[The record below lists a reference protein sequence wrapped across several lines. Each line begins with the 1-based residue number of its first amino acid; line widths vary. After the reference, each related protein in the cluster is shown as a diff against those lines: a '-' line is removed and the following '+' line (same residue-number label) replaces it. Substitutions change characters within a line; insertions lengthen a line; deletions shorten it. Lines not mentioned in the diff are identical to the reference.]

1 MVKRFRK
8 NQHDGNRPHSR
19 HYEGHLLS
27 LFADRGPI
35 ANEIAEQMPNKIAD
49 SADFQVSGR

>member
-8 NQHDGNRPHSR
+8 TSMMEIARTAGITKVTFYR
-19 HYEGHLLS
+19 Y
-27 LFADRGPI
+27 FADREPI
-35 ANEIAEQMPNKIAD
+35 ANEITEQMPNKIAD